1 MERVINVVKVIGKCG
16 LSYRGHIQ
24 ETAYTLENIASN
36 HGNFLEL
43 ILLLSKY
50 DVCLQEHVSDCI
62 EKSKK
67 QMGSKGRGSLVT
79 MMSKTTVNKVIEVIR
94 SLIQQT
100 IAAEVKKAGMFSV
113 QLDTTQDLTSKD
125 QCAVVL
131 RYVTTVVHE
140 RLIAVIDCES
150 STGQYFVDLV
160 KETLAKM
167 DIDIK
172 HCIGNATDE
181 AANMQG
187 QYRGFTALLTEVS
200 PNQVHIW
207 CYSHIL
213 NRVLS
218 DTTWVVVAS
227 ESLFCLLNNI
237 AVLIRDSYKRMHIWE
252 ETTEDKRHRRLGVI
266 GETRWWAKDEALKKV
281 FGGFAKPD
289 QALYTDVIITM
300 EKTEKDMT
308 IKPAIRSKAQG
319 YKDALLRYETIL
331 TAEIYLRIFENTS
344 PLSKYLQTSGIDFVT
359 AQHLVTG
366 TEDNLRKYAR
376 DFESVKKAADNFVE
390 WTNGILEEQQNC
402 DAEAQTALPEK
413 RTKKKKR
420 RPGELAEDEDYEIKI
435 HNVILDTVAE
445 SIHHRY
451 AANAVLCADVSC
463 MDPKR
468 FPEIREKGLPNTAMK
483 ELSKCLLKFDD
494 RATVEALQAELTSLA
509 QHWEGL
515 KQSLQEEYNTRA
527 ATTSDDSGED
537 LDESVE
543 LFNL

>member
-1 MERVINVVKVIGKCG
+1 
-16 LSYRGHIQ
+16 
-24 ETAYTLENIASN
+24 
-36 HGNFLEL
+36 
-43 ILLLSKY
+43 
-50 DVCLQEHVSDCI
+50 
-62 EKSKK
+62 
-67 QMGSKGRGSLVT
+67 MGSKGRGSLVT

-140 RLIAVIDCES
+140 RRIAVIDCES

-213 NRVLS
+213 NLVLS
-218 DTTWVVVAS
+218 DTTRVVVAS

-237 AVLIRDSYKRMHIWE
+237 AVLIRDSYKRMHLWE

-413 RTKKKKR
+413 RTKKR
-420 RPGELAEDEDYEIKI
+420 REGQVNWQKMRI
-435 HNVILDTVAE
+435 
-445 SIHHRY
+445 
-451 AANAVLCADVSC
+451 
-463 MDPKR
+463 
-468 FPEIREKGLPNTAMK
+468 MK
-483 ELSKCLLKFDD
+483 SKS
-494 RATVEALQAELTSLA
+494 TM
-509 QHWEGL
+509 
-515 KQSLQEEYNTRA
+515 
-527 ATTSDDSGED
+527 
-537 LDESVE
+537 
-543 LFNL
+543 